1 MALPQFKTGP
11 LFPPQQPR
19 LLAAP
24 MQYDAQYQEQ
34 YSNALRLYFNQL
46 QNFNQL
52 FTTNTGGALL
62 QFPNGAFH
70 QNGYTTLTNAIPNSS
85 STATIVVA
93 STAGFGE
100 IIPGTI
106 LIGNELITY
115 TGKTAT
121 TFTGITRSQY
131 GSSGSSH
138 SAGAYV
144 TEAQAVP
151 SATTALAVPFDTTD
165 TSNGV
170 SIDSADS
177 SKIDFAVA
185 GYYNV
190 QFSIQLIN
198 CTSSIDN
205 VTLWFRQNTV
215 DMPYTAGVVSIPS
228 KHAGGVGA
236 TIISWNLV
244 VAINAG
250 DNIQLMMHSN
260 SGNTVAA
267 TYPPGTAPVHP
278 ASPSVILTA
287 TFVSAL
293 FPAP

>member
-1 MALPQFKTGP
+1 MTLPRSAP
-11 LFPPQQPR
+11 LRPPKAPNLLVAPVDYRQQYVDQ
-19 LLAAP
+19 LN
-24 MQYDAQYQEQ
+24 
-34 YSNALRLYFNQL
+34 NALRLYFNQIDNGMASL
-46 QNFNQL
+46 L
-52 FTTNTGGALL
+52 SPSGGGLL

-93 STAGFGE
+93 STAGFASA
-100 IIPGTI
+100 GTI
-106 LIGNELITY
+106 LIGDELIRY

-121 TFTGITRSQY
+121 SFTGITRSVY

-138 SAGAYV
+138 AAGVYV
-144 TEAQAVP
+144 SEAQGVA
-151 SATTALAVPFDTTD
+151 SASTALEIPFDTTD
-165 TSNGV
+165 TSNEV
-170 SIDSADS
+170 ALDPLDNT
-177 SKIDFAVA
+177 KIVFAVA

-190 QFSIQLIN
+190 QFSVQLLN

-215 DMPYTAGVVSIPS
+215 DIPQTGGIVSIPS

-236 TIISWNLV
+236 AIVSWNLV
-244 VAINAG
+244 VACNAG
-250 DNIQLMMHSN
+250 DNIQLMMASTT
-260 SGNTVAA
+260 GNTVAA

-278 ASPSVILTA
+278 SSPSVILTA

-293 FPAP
+293 Y